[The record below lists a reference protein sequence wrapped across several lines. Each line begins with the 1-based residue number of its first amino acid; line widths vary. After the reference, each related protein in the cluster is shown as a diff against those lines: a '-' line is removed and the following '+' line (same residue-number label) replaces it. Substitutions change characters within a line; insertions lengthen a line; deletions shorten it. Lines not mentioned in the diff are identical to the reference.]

1 MLVLLAAC
9 GGGHGGSGGQGSTA
23 PTVTVTPASAR
34 ASTAQTLEVTVSVSG
49 AAQGVVTL
57 TSGAFSAGSQTL
69 AGEAAQFTVPA
80 GVLPT
85 GADTL
90 TANYAPSGASG
101 GGASGTA
108 TVSVA
113 AASAPS
119 VTAQSTDLLISGHA
133 FSAIPVGPNV
143 LVSVTNNGSAGSQAT
158 GVDVFDAASPTQLSL
173 QCIQPI
179 SPVSALGLAPTGAN
193 LAVAAEASGVDVLNL
208 SATTGACKSGETL
221 IPQTTGS
228 SDPGTFDLATTAD
241 GKYAFVANEYGV
253 VAQDS
258 AGANIPGNVAVVA
271 LSYDAS
277 GELTSGKVLGQFST
291 GGGDI
296 AGVTLSPDGTRLYVT
311 SEVAQPGPTVSATA
325 NTTLAHGGCTQA
337 AGSPPTTYGLLSV
350 IDVAKVEAAPTSA
363 AIIATVAAGCS
374 PVRIV
379 ETRDDQVIWVAAR
392 GDNNVLAFSTHMLE
406 SDPDDALL
414 GYGNTGGTAPVG
426 LQLLHNQQLLAVANS
441 NRFASPDIGNMT
453 IMNAVPV
460 NPTVLTTVAATYFPR
475 NLSVASDDATLYL
488 TDYDGGK
495 VQIIATQVE

>member
-1 MLVLLAAC
+1 M
-9 GGGHGGSGGQGSTA
+9 
-23 PTVTVTPASAR
+23 
-34 ASTAQTLEVTVSVSG
+34 
-49 AAQGVVTL
+49 TL
-57 TSGAFSAGSQTL
+57 TSGTFSAGSQTL
-69 AGEAAQFTVPA
+69 AGGATQFTVPA
-80 GVLPT
+80 GVLST

-90 TANYAPSGASG
+90 TAEYTPSGEAA

-108 TVSVA
+108 MVSVSA
-113 AASAPS
+113 AGAPS
-119 VTAQSTDLLISGHA
+119 VTAQSTDVPVSGHA
-133 FSAIPVGPNV
+133 FSAIPVGSNV

-158 GVDVFDAASPTQLSL
+158 GVDVYDAASPTQLSL
-173 QCIQPI
+173 RCIQPI
-179 SPVSALGLAPTGAN
+179 SPATALGLAPTPNGAS
-193 LAVAAEASGVDVLNL
+193 LAVAAEASGVDVLDL
-208 SATTGACKSGETL
+208 GAVTGACNSSETL
-221 IPQTTGS
+221 IPQMTGS
-228 SDPGTFDLATTAD
+228 SDPGTFDLAITAD
-241 GKYAFVANEYGV
+241 GRYAFVANEYGV
-253 VAQDS
+253 IAQDS
-258 AGANIPGNVAVVA
+258 TGADIPGNIAVVA
-271 LSYDAS
+271 LSYDES
-277 GELTSGKVLGQFST
+277 GKVASGKVLGQFST

-296 AGVTLSPDGTRLYVT
+296 AGVSLSPDGMRLYVT

-337 AGSPPTTYGLLSV
+337 AGSPATTYGLLSV
-350 IDVAKVEAAPTSA
+350 VDVARAEATPSSA

-392 GDNNVLAFSTHMLE
+392 GDNNVLAFSTHRLE

-426 LQLLHNQQLLAVANS
+426 LQLFHNQQLLAVANS

-495 VQIIATQVE
+495 VQIISTQTR